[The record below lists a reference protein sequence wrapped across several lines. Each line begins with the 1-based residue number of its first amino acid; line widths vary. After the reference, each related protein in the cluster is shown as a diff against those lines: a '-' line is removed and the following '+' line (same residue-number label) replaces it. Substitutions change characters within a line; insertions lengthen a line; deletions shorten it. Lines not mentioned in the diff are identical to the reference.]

1 MPRWGQKLM
10 AGIGI
15 ICFAGSYGA
24 ALGLEVLRLW
34 FAGRVHR
41 VFRVALA
48 GAGLVAHSLFLGYRA
63 VTVVGSP
70 LSSEMDW
77 CLLAAW
83 FLVVIYLVF
92 LFAYPRTPFGLVL
105 LPLALGLIGAGGGWA
120 SRQPYSQPAASRIW
134 GLIHAGSLLL
144 ATVAV
149 LVAFAVGLLYLLQA
163 YRLKRRHGPM
173 EGFWLPS
180 LEWLE
185 RMNVRA
191 LAAAV
196 ATLAVG
202 VFGGMVLNWIN
213 YQQQVPPLPWRDPL
227 VMTTLAMFWWL
238 LVALV
243 LAVWYRPADQARK
256 VAFIT
261 IISFIFLLIAL
272 AALLLMDTSH
282 GRMRNPW
289 LDQSGLNQTGRCVA
303 SAQMEA
309 WQESSLKNGIWGGSA
324 GRPSTGP
331 IRPTCPSEM

>member
-1 MPRWGQKLM
+1 MGQKPM
-10 AGIGI
+10 GGIGI
-15 ICFAGSYGA
+15 IWFAGSYGA
-24 ALGLEVLRLW
+24 ALGLEVVRLW
-34 FAGRVHR
+34 FAGRVQR
-41 VFRVALA
+41 VLRVAFA
-48 GAGLVAHSLFLGYRA
+48 GAGLLAHSIFLGYRA
-63 VTVVGSP
+63 ATVVGSP

-83 FLVVIYLVF
+83 LLVAIYLVF
-92 LFAYPRTPFGLVL
+92 LFVYPRTPFGLVL
-105 LPLALGLIGAGGGWA
+105 LPLALGLIGAGGWWA

-134 GLIHAGSLLL
+134 GLIHAGAILL
-144 ATVAV
+144 ATVTV
-149 LVAFAVGLLYLLQA
+149 LVAFALGLLYLLQA

-173 EGFWLPS
+173 EGLWLPS

-185 RMNVRA
+185 RMNVRT
-191 LAAAV
+191 LATAV
-196 ATLAVG
+196 AALAVG

-213 YQQQVPPLPWRDPL
+213 YQQHIPPLPWRDPL

-282 GRMRNPW
+282 GRMRTPW
-289 LDQSGLNQTGRCVA
+289 LNQSGRNQTGWSGPSTQIYA
-303 SAQMEA
+303 G
-309 WQESSLKNGIWGGSA
+309 QESTLKNGIWDGA
-324 GRPSTGP
+324 TGRLSTGL
-331 IRPTCPSEM
+331 IRPTCLSEMRI